1 MIFSLLCKSQG
12 TNKSLTNK
20 GIQGVAMASSLPQS
34 NARSIGEKKLKLIL
48 TSLNEENGVNPLT
61 AWCLPKGHTYLDKPP
76 AESCRSVLK

>member
-1 MIFSLLCKSQG
+1 
-12 TNKSLTNK
+12 
-20 GIQGVAMASSLPQS
+20 MASSLPQS